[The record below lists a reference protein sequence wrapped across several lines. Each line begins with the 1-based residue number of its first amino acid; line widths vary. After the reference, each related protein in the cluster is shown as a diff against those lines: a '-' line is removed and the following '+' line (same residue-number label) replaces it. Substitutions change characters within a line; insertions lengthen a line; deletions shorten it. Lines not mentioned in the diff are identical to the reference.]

1 MMEPLARSL
10 FREVS
15 SEFFRVLSSPQCYIY
30 VDVLDALERE
40 ASQRNEGVTRD
51 EALAIAEETINTYG
65 HSAID
70 VEGESSNPAKA
81 RLVLDVL
88 LASGW
93 LHEEQRS
100 DWQKLIYFDSNG
112 TLLLQVLRKIAR
124 PESVVFSDKIVNV
137 CSTLA
142 NHEALADDPW
152 PQIESCISSLEIG
165 LSELRSMQRSIE
177 RHTKKQLTTSTMKE
191 NLSVLFDQFAQT
203 IGRTCYSQLAYA
215 RLPSRLAAA
224 RRDLENLESD
234 PELVSKME
242 AEISRRSRSES
253 LEVTSSHVRIR
264 LDELRDLL
272 HQVEPLAD
280 EIDRRTAE
288 FARRSQARFRYLQET
303 TSENRARIQDFFE
316 RINSSFAGYR
326 LIEIDS
332 EQLGIPPLILHDIRI
347 PDGIDSLYNPRLHR
361 SNSEIEPLEDVDQ
374 RAKDITLAQ
383 LAANIRN
390 SLTVS
395 RANRFVESLPG
406 KKNSRMS
413 SSDIV
418 RDYVHNEE
426 DVVHVIACL
435 LNADTTEARYEI
447 HLSRREQ
454 NADYGEFDHK
464 LRYRFERFTLVK
476 K

>member
-1 MMEPLARSL
+1 MEQLARAL

-15 SEFFRVLSSPQCYIY
+15 SEFFRVLSSPQSNVY
-30 VDVLDALERE
+30 VDVLDSLERE
-40 ASQRNEGVTRD
+40 ASQRNQGVTRD
-51 EALAIAEETINTYG
+51 EALAIAEETISTCGY
-65 HSAID
+65 SEID
-70 VEGESSNPAKA
+70 VEGESSSAGKA
-81 RLVLDVL
+81 RSVLDVL

-100 DWQKLIYFDSNG
+100 DWQKLVYFDSSG
-112 TLLLQVLRKIAR
+112 ALLLQALRKIAQ

-142 NHEALADDPW
+142 NHEALASDPW
-152 PQIESCISSLEIG
+152 PQIESCISSLQTG

-177 RHTKKQLTTSTMKE
+177 RHTRRQLVASTIKE
-191 NLSVLFDQFAQT
+191 NLSVLFDQFAET

-224 RRDLENLESD
+224 RRDLENLEAD
-234 PELVSKME
+234 PELVSKMQI
-242 AEISRRSRSES
+242 EITRRSRSES
-253 LEVTSSHVRIR
+253 PETASSHVRLR
-264 LDELRDLL
+264 LDELLGLL

-316 RINSSFAGYR
+316 RINSSFAGRR
-326 LIEIDS
+326 LIELDS
-332 EQLGIPPLILHDIRI
+332 EELAIPNLLVHDIHI

-361 SNSEIEPLEDVDQ
+361 STSEIEPLEDAED
-374 RAKDITLAQ
+374 RAKDRTLAQ

-406 KKNSRMS
+406 KKGSRMS
-413 SSDIV
+413 SSDMV
-418 RDYVHNEE
+418 RDYVHNDD
-426 DVVHVIACL
+426 DVAHIIACL
-435 LNADTTEARYEI
+435 LNSHTKEARYEI
-447 HLSRREQ
+447 HLPRREQ
-454 NADYGEFDHK
+454 NADYAEFDCK